1 MATKKQVCREIQGR
15 IFEAQK
21 DDKGRTRFP
30 VVIISQGLGNLADRH
45 YYSEDAIKSGPES
58 YEGKKC
64 YFDHPTAE
72 SERQMPNRS
81 VKETAGH
88 FEDCVAEKDDQGLW
102 ALKGFLV
109 PEKNNEKAIGLLEHS
124 VEYKKKYPDRD
135 YVGISINGDG
145 EGEEM
150 QYDEFMKAY
159 SPNKREM
166 EKLSKVEGQTI
177 NVITKLT
184 SGFSA
189 DLVTEPGARGRVL
202 LEQEKQKRRIKMI
215 DAFKKFFKGLEL
227 NKKAL
232 IEEAVKDMLND
243 EGKKEDE
250 MSKEDEAEM
259 KQAEG
264 LAKSLLACKKE
275 MEKKEDEDEAAYEA
289 RMMAAAMKKMK
300 QDEAE
305 AKKED
310 EGKKESDDKDA
321 DDAKD
326 EKKDDAKEADP
337 EKKDDEKHD
346 DKDQDVALIKKMMGE
361 LEALKKEIGE
371 MKAGKEKAE
380 DEAKQAKESEAAA
393 NIKLKVKERTEWI
406 DKALAESGMPRFVTN
421 EIRPVLE
428 KCRTQEEIKET
439 VKKLKEASSKAIESV
454 FYATGASFGEKV
466 VEGEKTSTDHLF
478 T

>member
-1 MATKKQVCREIQGR
+1 MKKTICREIQGR

-124 VEYKKKYPDRD
+124 VEYKKKYPEKD

-150 QYDEFMKAY
+150 QYDEFMKTY
-159 SPNKREM
+159 SPGKREM

-250 MSKEDEAEM
+250 SKEGEDEAFG
-259 KQAEG
+259 KQVEG
-264 LAKSLLACKKE
+264 LAKGLLACKKE
-275 MEKKEDEDEAAYEA
+275 MKQEEGESEEAYEA
-289 RMMAAAMKKMK
+289 RCVAEALKKMK
-300 QDEAE
+300 QAEEDE

-310 EGKKESDDKDA
+310 ESDDKDA

-380 DEAKQAKESEAAA
+380 DEAKQAKESEAAVQ
-393 NIKLKVKERTEWI
+393 IKLKVKERAEWI

-439 VKKLKEASSKAIESV
+439 AKKLKEAHSKAIESV

-478 T
+478 V

>member
-1 MATKKQVCREIQGR
+1 
-15 IFEAQK
+15 
-21 DDKGRTRFP
+21 
-30 VVIISQGLGNLADRH
+30 
-45 YYSEDAIKSGPES
+45 
-58 YEGKKC
+58 
-64 YFDHPTAE
+64 
-72 SERQMPNRS
+72 
-81 VKETAGH
+81 
-88 FEDCVAEKDDQGLW
+88 
-102 ALKGFLV
+102 
-109 PEKNNEKAIGLLEHS
+109 
-124 VEYKKKYPDRD
+124 
-135 YVGISINGDG
+135 
-145 EGEEM
+145 
-150 QYDEFMKAY
+150 
-159 SPNKREM
+159 
-166 EKLSKVEGQTI
+166 
-177 NVITKLT
+177 
-184 SGFSA
+184 
-189 DLVTEPGARGRVL
+189 
-202 LEQEKQKRRIKMI
+202 
-215 DAFKKFFKGLEL
+215 
-227 NKKAL
+227 
-232 IEEAVKDMLND
+232 
-243 EGKKEDE
+243 
-250 MSKEDEAEM
+250 
-259 KQAEG
+259 
-264 LAKSLLACKKE
+264 

-454 FYATGASFGEKV
+454 FYATGASFFE
-466 VEGEKTSTDHLF
+466 LF
-478 T
+478 LS